1 MRVVRNARGTGRN
14 HRNHR
19 DHRDRRFVPGPVAVA
34 LAGAVL
40 ATLAPSAPR
49 ATASAA
55 TSSAQTQTQNQ
66 AQAAGPSRELRALVE
81 RGSSTAA
88 LGETREDGRRVWRD
102 AAGVTDLES
111 RRPARADGRFRIG
124 SVTKT
129 FVSTVVLQ
137 LVEEGRLRLDDPVE
151 RHLPGVVPNGGAIT
165 LRQLLNH
172 TSGLYDYLDDPR
184 YFFHDDASLRT
195 FLAEGRWA
203 DHPPAELIGVG
214 VRGTPYFPPGQ
225 GWHYSNTNYVLVGEV
240 IRRVTGRSWQSEV
253 ERRIVRPLHL
263 DDTTFPGSRPDIPGP
278 HAHGYAR
285 LPEGPA
291 DITLINPTLGDAAG
305 NGISTTTDLG
315 RFHAALFGG
324 RLLSAAR
331 LREMTTAVPA
341 PMIGAHYGL
350 GLIRYDLPCG
360 AVWGH
365 TGGVPGYSTVLL
377 GPIDGTRQFALSFN
391 VLAGAENDATDAAV
405 HAFVERA
412 ACGPQSSTPIGATNN
427 SLLSGLR

>member
-1 MRVVRNARGTGRN
+1 MHVVQNARGTGGG
-14 HRNHR
+14 
-19 DHRDRRFVPGPVAVA
+19 RRLGSRRVAAA

-40 ATLAPSAPR
+40 AALAPLPPALSA
-49 ATASAA
+49 
-55 TSSAQTQTQNQ
+55 
-66 AQAAGPSRELRALVE
+66 AAGPTPELRALVE
-81 RGSSTAA
+81 HGASTAA
-88 LGETREDGRRVWRD
+88 LGELRENGRRVWRD

-111 RRPARADGRFRIG
+111 KRPARADGRFRIG

-129 FVSTVVLQ
+129 FVATVVLQ
-137 LVEEGRLRLDDPVE
+137 LVDEGRLRLDDPVE
-151 RHLPGVVPNGGAIT
+151 RYLPGVVPDGGAIT

-184 YFFHDDASLRT
+184 YFFHDDASLRS

-203 DHPPAELIGVG
+203 DHSPAELIGVG
-214 VRGTPYFPPGQ
+214 TRGTPYFPPGQ

-240 IRRVTGRSWQSEV
+240 IRHVTGRSWQSEV
-253 ERRIVRPLHL
+253 ERRIVRPLRL

-291 DITLINPTLGDAAG
+291 DITLINPTVGDAAG
-305 NGISTTTDLG
+305 NGISTAADLD

-331 LREMTTAVPA
+331 LEEMTTAVPA

-365 TGGVPGYSTVLL
+365 TGGVPGFSTVLL
-377 GPIDGTRQFALSFN
+377 GSVDGSRQFALSFN
-391 VLAGAENDATDAAV
+391 VLAGAESDATDAAV
-405 HAFVERA
+405 FAFVERA
-412 ACGPQSSTPIGATNN
+412 ACGPQAAAPTVAEDNSSLRTP
-427 SLLSGLR
+427 R

>member
-1 MRVVRNARGTGRN
+1 MNVVRNARGTGGG
-14 HRNHR
+14 
-19 DHRDRRFVPGPVAVA
+19 RRVGSRRAAAAA

-40 ATLAPSAPR
+40 AALAPLTPALSA
-49 ATASAA
+49 
-55 TSSAQTQTQNQ
+55 
-66 AQAAGPSRELRALVE
+66 AAGPTPELRALVE
-81 RGSSTAA
+81 HGASTAA
-88 LGETREDGRRVWRD
+88 LGELRENGRRVWRD

-129 FVSTVVLQ
+129 FVATVVLQ
-137 LVEEGRLRLDDPVE
+137 LVDEGRLRLDDPVE
-151 RHLPGVVPNGGAIT
+151 RHLPGVVPDGGAIT
-165 LRQLLNH
+165 VRQLLNH

-184 YFFHDDASLRT
+184 YFFHDDASLRS

-203 DHPPAELIGVG
+203 DHSPAELIGVG
-214 VRGTPYFPPGQ
+214 TRGTPYFPPGQ

-240 IRRVTGRSWQSEV
+240 IRHITGRSWQSEV
-253 ERRIVRPLHL
+253 ERRIVRPLRL
-263 DDTTFPGSRPDIPGP
+263 DDTVFPDSSPGIPGP

-291 DITLINPTLGDAAG
+291 DITLINPTVGGAAG
-305 NGISTTTDLG
+305 NGISTTADLG

-377 GPIDGTRQFALSFN
+377 GPVDGTRQFALSFN

-427 SLLSGLR
+427 SPLSSLR

>member
-1 MRVVRNARGTGRN
+1 MNVVQDARGTGGG
-14 HRNHR
+14 
-19 DHRDRRFVPGPVAVA
+19 RRVGPGRVVTA

-40 ATLAPSAPR
+40 VALAPSVATPAASAPAVSAPAAS
-49 ATASAA
+49 ATAASA
-55 TSSAQTQTQNQ
+55 T
-66 AQAAGPSRELRALVE
+66 AGPGPELRALVE

-88 LGETREDGRRVWRD
+88 LGELRENGRRIWRD

-137 LVEEGRLRLDDPVE
+137 LVDEGRLRLDDPVE
-151 RHLPGVVPNGGAIT
+151 RHLPGVVPDGGAIT
-165 LRQLLNH
+165 VRQLLNH
-172 TSGLYDYLDDPR
+172 TSGLHDYLDDPR

-203 DHPPAELIGVG
+203 EHSPAELIGVG
-214 VRGTPYFPPGQ
+214 TRGTPYFPPGR
-225 GWHYSNTNYVLVGEV
+225 GWHYSNTNYILLGEV
-240 IRRVTGRSWQSEV
+240 IRHVTGRSWQSEV

-263 DDTTFPGSRPDIPGP
+263 DDTTFPGSRPGIPGP

-291 DITLINPTLGDAAG
+291 DLTLINPTVGDAAG
-305 NGISTTTDLG
+305 NGISTAADLG

-324 RLLSAAR
+324 KLLRPAR
-331 LREMTTAVPA
+331 LAEMTTAVPA

-377 GPIDGTRQFALSFN
+377 GSVDGTRQFALSFN
-391 VLAGAENDATDAAV
+391 VLEGTETDATDAAV
-405 HAFVERA
+405 NAFVERA
-412 ACGPQSSTPIGATNN
+412 ACGPRPAAPTVAVGNSPLRTP
-427 SLLSGLR
+427 R